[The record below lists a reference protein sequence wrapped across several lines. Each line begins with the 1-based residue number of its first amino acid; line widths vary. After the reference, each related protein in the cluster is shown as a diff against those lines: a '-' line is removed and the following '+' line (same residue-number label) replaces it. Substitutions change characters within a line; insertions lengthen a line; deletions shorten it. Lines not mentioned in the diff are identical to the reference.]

1 MRIYCFC
8 ERDNHFLKGCKD
20 DQGQLVDY
28 YLGNAVTGAQY
39 TLEDFISEIQKVK
52 PEDVV
57 EVSRKIKVDT
67 VYLLSPEEGDA
78 GR

>member
-1 MRIYCFC
+1 M
-8 ERDNHFLKGCKD
+8 
-20 DQGQLVDY
+20 
-28 YLGNAVTGAQY
+28 
-39 TLEDFISEIQKVK
+39 EDFISEIQKVK

-57 EVSRKIKVDT
+57 EVSKKIKVDT

>member
-1 MRIYCFC
+1 M
-8 ERDNHFLKGCKD
+8 
-20 DQGQLVDY
+20 DY
-28 YLGNAVTGAQY
+28 YLGNAVTEARY

-57 EVSRKIKVDT
+57 DVSRKVKVDT